1 MIHVVEPSNALEVL
15 MPGSFRFGGRALLVA
30 LALTGVAGASMPAR
44 AADTT
49 PFEMYSIQSLTG
61 FGAFLGKAQQDTLQR
76 LETSINRSGGIKGR
90 PIHFNFFD
98 DQTNPQVAVQL
109 VNAILTKNTSVL
121 VGPGLTA
128 PCLAVMPLVQGKMV
142 QWCASPGIH
151 PDKTSYSFSASV
163 STTDLV
169 KAFVRYFR
177 GRGMTRLAVLFPTD
191 ATGQD
196 ADKNLAEVLALPE
209 NKDIKLVAHEYMTNS
224 DLSVAAQISKIKAA
238 NPQALIA
245 WTIGTPT
252 GTVLHGLNDAGLD
265 IPVALSNAN
274 MTFPAMK
281 QWASFLPKDLYFP
294 GAPFLAGVMGSA
306 QQRVAIQQFLDVTK
320 GQGVQP
326 DFQTG
331 LIWDPAVL
339 MITALRALGPD
350 ANATQIRDY
359 IDNIH
364 DFAGIAGVYDFRD
377 GSHRGLSQKDVLVM
391 RWDAA
396 KNNWIAVSKLGGTPE
411 SP

>member
-1 MIHVVEPSNALEVL
+1 ML
-15 MPGSFRFGGRALLVA
+15 GSFRFGSRSVLAAVALLA
-30 LALTGVAGASMPAR
+30 VAGASMPAR

-49 PFEMYSIQSLTG
+49 PFEIYSIASLTG

-76 LETSINRSGGIKGR
+76 LEISVNKNGGIKGR
-90 PIHFNFFD
+90 PIHITLYD

-109 VNAILTKNTSVL
+109 VDQILTKNASIL
-121 VGPGLTA
+121 IGPGLTA

-142 QWCASPGIH
+142 QYCASPGIH
-151 PDKTSYSFSASV
+151 PAKDSYSFSSSV

-169 KAFVRYFR
+169 KAFMRYFH
-177 GRGMTRLAVLFPTD
+177 GKGLTRIAVLLPTD

-209 NKDIKLVAHEYMTNS
+209 NKDIKLVAHEYMNNA
-224 DLSVAAQISKIKAA
+224 DISVAAQISKIKAA
-238 NPQALIA
+238 DPQALIA

-252 GTVLHGLNDAGLD
+252 GTVLHAVNDAGLD

-281 QWASFLPKDLYFP
+281 QWTGFLPKELLFP
-294 GAPFLAGVMGSA
+294 GAPFLAGLTGSA
-306 QQRVAIQQFLDVTK
+306 QQKVAIQAFFDVTK

-339 MITALRALGPD
+339 MITALRSLGTD
-350 ANATQIRDY
+350 ATATQIRDY

-377 GSHRGLSQKDVLVM
+377 GSHRGLTAKDVVVM
-391 RWDAA
+391 HWDAT
-396 KNNWIAVSKLGGTPE
+396 KNNWIAVSKLGGAPGTP
-411 SP
+411 

>member
-1 MIHVVEPSNALEVL
+1 ML
-15 MPGSFRFGGRALLVA
+15 GSFRSGGRALLAAILLAA
-30 LALTGVAGASMPAR
+30 LAGASTPAR

-49 PFEMYSIQSLTG
+49 PFEIYSIASLTG
-61 FGAFLGKAQQDTLQR
+61 FGAFLGQAQQDTLQR
-76 LETSINRSGGIKGR
+76 LAVSVNKNGGIKGR
-90 PIHFNFFD
+90 PIHFTIYD
-98 DQTNPQVAVQL
+98 DQTNPQVDVQL
-109 VNAILTKNTSVL
+109 VNQILEKKAAVL

-128 PCLAVMPLVQGKMV
+128 PCLAVMPLIQGKMV
-142 QWCASPGIH
+142 AWCASPGIH
-151 PDKTSYSFSASV
+151 PDKDSYSFSSSV
-163 STTDLV
+163 STTDLFG
-169 KAFVRYFR
+169 AFVRYFR
-177 GRGMTRLAVLFPTD
+177 GRGMTRLAVLVPTD

-196 ADKNLAEVLALPE
+196 ADKNVAEVLALPE
-209 NKDIKLVAHEYMTNS
+209 NKDIKLVAHEYMNNA

-252 GTVLHGLNDAGLD
+252 ATVLHAVNDGGLD
-265 IPVALSNAN
+265 IPIALSNAN

-281 QWASFLPKDLYFP
+281 QWAAFLPKELYFP
-294 GAPFLAGVMGSA
+294 GAPFLAGVMGSP
-306 QQRVAIQQFLDVTK
+306 QQKVAIQQFFDVTK

-339 MITALRALGPD
+339 LITALRTLGTD
-350 ANATQIRDY
+350 ASATQIRDY
-359 IDNIH
+359 IDKIH

-377 GSHRGLSQKDVLVM
+377 GSHRGLSQKDVLIM

-396 KNNWIAVSKLGGTPE
+396 KNTWVAVSKLGGAPETP
-411 SP
+411 

>member
-1 MIHVVEPSNALEVL
+1 MVDPL
-15 MPGSFRFGGRALLVA
+15 RFAARTLLAGFA
-30 LALTGVAGASMPAR
+30 LAAVAGASMPAR

-49 PFEMYSIQSLTG
+49 PFEINSIASLTG

-76 LETSINRSGGIKGR
+76 LEASVNREGGIKGR
-90 PIHFNFFD
+90 PIHFTIYD

-109 VNAILTKNTSVL
+109 VDQILAKNATVL
-121 VGPGLTA
+121 VGPTLTA
-128 PCLAVMPLVQGKMV
+128 PCLAVMPLVAGKMV
-142 QWCASPGIH
+142 QWCGSPGVH
-151 PDKTSYSFSASV
+151 PAKDSYSFSSSI

-177 GRGMTRLAVLFPTD
+177 GKGLTRLAVLFPTD

-196 ADKNLAEVLALPE
+196 ADRNLAEVLALPE
-209 NKDIKLVAHEYMTNS
+209 NKDIKLVAHEYMNNA
-224 DLSVAAQISKIKAA
+224 DISVGAQMTKIKAA
-238 NPQALIA
+238 NPQFLIA

-252 GTVLHGLNDAGLD
+252 GTVLHGVNDAGLD
-265 IPVALSNAN
+265 IPIALSNAN

-294 GAPFLAGVMGSA
+294 GVPFLAGMTGSA
-306 QQRVAIQQFLDVTK
+306 QQKVAVQTFFDVTK
-320 GQGVQP
+320 GQGLQP

-331 LIWDPAVL
+331 LVWDPTVL
-339 MITALRALGPD
+339 LITALRSLGT
-350 ANATQIRDY
+350 AATATQIRDY
-359 IDNIH
+359 IDKVH

-377 GSHRGLSQKDVLVM
+377 GSHRGLSQKDVVIM
-391 RWDAA
+391 RWDPA
-396 KNNWIAVSKLGGTPE
+396 KNNWIAVSQLGGAPA

>member
-1 MIHVVEPSNALEVL
+1 MLGRL
-15 MPGSFRFGGRALLVA
+15 RFGSRLCAA
-30 LALTGVAGASMPAR
+30 LALAGLTSASLPAR

-49 PFEMYSIQSLTG
+49 PLVIYSIASLTG

-76 LETSINRSGGIKGR
+76 LEVSVNRSGGIKGR
-90 PIHFNFFD
+90 PIHFELFD

-109 VNAILTKNTSVL
+109 VDQVLTKNGPAIL
-121 VGPGLTA
+121 IGPGLTA
-128 PCLAVMPLVQGKMV
+128 PCLAVMPLVQGKLV
-142 QWCASPGIH
+142 QYCASPGLH
-151 PDKTSYSFSASV
+151 PAKDSYSFSSSV

-177 GRGMTRLAVLFPTD
+177 GKGLTRIAVLFPTD

-209 NKDIKLVAHEYMTNS
+209 NKDIKLVAHEYMSNT

-252 GTVLHGLNDAGLD
+252 GTVLHGINDAGLD

-281 QWASFLPKDLYFP
+281 QWASFLPKQLLFP
-294 GAPFLAGVMGSA
+294 GTPFLAGITGSA
-306 QQRVAIQQFLDVTK
+306 QQRIAIQQFFEVTK

-339 MITALRALGPD
+339 LITALRSLGTD
-350 ANATQIRDY
+350 ATATQIRDY
-359 IDNIH
+359 IDKIH
-364 DFAGIAGVYDFRD
+364 DFSGIAGVYDFRD
-377 GSHRGLSQKDVLVM
+377 GSHRGLSQKDVVVM

-396 KNNWIAVSKLGGTPE
+396 KTNWVAVSKLGGAPETP
-411 SP
+411 

>member
-1 MIHVVEPSNALEVL
+1 ML
-15 MPGSFRFGGRALLVA
+15 GRFRFGRLLGA
-30 LALTGVAGASMPAR
+30 LALVGLASAVMPAR

-49 PFEMYSIQSLTG
+49 PLVIYSIASLTG

-76 LETSINRSGGIKGR
+76 LEVSVNKNGGIKGR
-90 PIHFNFFD
+90 PIHIELYD

-109 VNAILTKNTSVL
+109 VDQVLAKNGPAILI
-121 VGPGLTA
+121 GPGLTA
-128 PCLAVMPLVQGKMV
+128 PCLAVMPLVQGKLV
-142 QWCASPGIH
+142 QYCASPGIH
-151 PDKTSYSFSASV
+151 PAKDSYSFSSSV

-177 GRGMTRLAVLFPTD
+177 GKGMTRIAVLFPTD

-209 NKDIKLVAHEYMTNS
+209 NKDIKLVAHEYMNNA

-252 GTVLHGLNDAGLD
+252 GTVLHGINDAGLD

-281 QWASFLPKDLYFP
+281 QWATFLPKELLFP
-294 GAPFLAGVMGSA
+294 GAPFLAGVTGSA
-306 QQRVAIQQFLDVTK
+306 QQRVAIQQFFDVTK

-339 MITALRALGPD
+339 MITALRSLGTD
-350 ANATQIRDY
+350 ASATQIRDY
-359 IDNIH
+359 IDKIH
-364 DFAGIAGVYDFRD
+364 DFSGIAGVYDFRD
-377 GSHRGLSQKDVLVM
+377 GSHRGLSQKDVIVM
-391 RWDAA
+391 RWDAG
-396 KNNWIAVSKLGGTPE
+396 KNNWIAVSKLGGAPETP
-411 SP
+411 

>member
-1 MIHVVEPSNALEVL
+1 ML
-15 MPGSFRFGGRALLVA
+15 GSFRFGGRALLAA
-30 LALTGVAGASMPAR
+30 LALAGVAGASMPAR
-44 AADTT
+44 AADT
-49 PFEMYSIQSLTG
+49 PLDIYSIASLTG

-76 LETSINRSGGIKGR
+76 LEVSVNKNGGIKGR
-90 PIHFNFFD
+90 PIHITLYD

-109 VNAILTKNTSVL
+109 VDQILTKNGPAIL
-121 VGPGLTA
+121 IGPGLTA
-128 PCLAVMPLVQGKMV
+128 PCLAVMPLVQGKFV

-151 PDKTSYSFSASV
+151 PDKDSFSFSSSV

-177 GRGMTRLAVLFPTD
+177 GRGMTRIAVLFPTD

-209 NKDIKLVAHEYMTNS
+209 NKDIKLVAHEYMSNA

-252 GTVLHGLNDAGLD
+252 GTVLQGVNNAGLD

-281 QWASFLPKDLYFP
+281 QWATFLPKELLFP

-306 QQRVAIQQFLDVTK
+306 QQKVAIQQFFDVTK
-320 GQGVQP
+320 GQGTQP

-331 LIWDPAVL
+331 LIWDPAVI
-339 MITALRALGPD
+339 MITALRTLGTD
-350 ANATQIRDY
+350 ATATQLRDY
-359 IDNIH
+359 IDKIH

-377 GSHRGLSQKDVLVM
+377 GSHRGLSQKDVVVM

-396 KNNWIAVSKLGGTPE
+396 KNNWIAVSKLGGAPG

>member
-1 MIHVVEPSNALEVL
+1 ML
-15 MPGSFRFGGRALLVA
+15 GRFRFGCRLLAAFA
-30 LALTGVAGASMPAR
+30 LAGMASATVPAR
-44 AADTT
+44 AADQT
-49 PFEMYSIQSLTG
+49 PLVIYSIASLTG
-61 FGAFLGKAQQDTLQR
+61 FGAFLGKAQQDTLAR
-76 LETSINRSGGIKGR
+76 LEVSINKNGGIKGR
-90 PIHFNFFD
+90 PIHIELYD

-109 VNAILTKNTSVL
+109 VDQILTKNGPAVL
-121 VGPGLTA
+121 IGPGLTA
-128 PCLAVMPLVQGKMV
+128 PCLAVMPLVQGKLV
-142 QWCASPGIH
+142 QYCASPGIH
-151 PDKTSYSFSASV
+151 PAKDSFSFSSSV

-177 GRGMTRLAVLFPTD
+177 GKGMTRIAVLFPTD

-209 NKDIKLVAHEYMTNS
+209 NKDIKLVAHEYMNNT
-224 DLSVAAQISKIKAA
+224 DLSVGAQMSKIKAA

-252 GTVLHGLNDAGLD
+252 GTVLHGVNDAGLD

-274 MTFPAMK
+274 MTFSAMK
-281 QWASFLPKDLYFP
+281 QWASFLPKELLFP

-306 QQRVAIQQFLDVTK
+306 QQRVAIQQFFDVTK

-339 MITALRALGPD
+339 MITALRALGTD
-350 ANATQIRDY
+350 ATATQIRDY
-359 IDNIH
+359 VDKIH
-364 DFAGIAGVYDFRD
+364 DFSGIAGVYDFRD

-391 RWDAA
+391 RWDAT
-396 KNNWIAVSKLGGTPE
+396 KTNWIAVSKLGGAPETP
-411 SP
+411 